1 LEKDKKV
8 INKIFYFIRMPPFNL
23 NKFRE
28 NVRATLRAWH
38 PPPPGLSL
46 PQPPPQIIEE
56 NANAGNSI
64 LAAINLERQTGLP
77 AAAAPFVPAPA
88 AALALNPNAQA
99 FVPAAA
105 AGLNPNAQAFVPAA
119 AAGLNPNAEAFVPA
133 AAAGLNPNAEA
144 FVPAV
149 NPNAGGKR
157 RRYRKSRKTRKARK
171 TRKTKKS
178 RRTYK

>member
-1 LEKDKKV
+1 
-8 INKIFYFIRMPPFNL
+8 MPPFNF
-23 NKFRE
+23 NKFKK
-28 NVRATLRAWH
+28 NAQATIRAWQ

-46 PQPPPQIIEE
+46 PQPPPQVIEE
-56 NANAGNSI
+56 NANAGNNL

-77 AAAAPFVPAPA
+77 AAAEPFVPAPA
-88 AALALNPNAQA
+88 AALA
-99 FVPAAA
+99 
-105 AGLNPNAQAFVPAA
+105 LNPNAQAFVPAA

-133 AAAGLNPNAEA
+133 AAAGLNPNAQP
-144 FVPAV
+144 FVPGA

-171 TRKTKKS
+171 TRKSKKS

>member
-1 LEKDKKV
+1 
-8 INKIFYFIRMPPFNL
+8 MPPFNF
-23 NKFRE
+23 NKFKK
-28 NVRATLRAWH
+28 NAQATIRAWH

-46 PQPPPQIIEE
+46 PQPPPQVIEE
-56 NANAGNSI
+56 NANAGNNL

-77 AAAAPFVPAPA
+77 AAAEPFVPAPA

-105 AGLNPNAQAFVPAA
+105 AGLNPNA
-119 AAGLNPNAEAFVPA
+119 EAFVPA
-133 AAAGLNPNAEA
+133 GALNPNAQP
-144 FVPAV
+144 FVPGA

-157 RRYRKSRKTRKARK
+157 RRYRKSRKTRRARK
-171 TRKTKKS
+171 TRKSKKS